1 MKPLI
6 VLLLVFVVSLI
17 IMKLFLGEYRLSLAG
32 LIAMSAMLVFTAV
45 GHFAFNKGMAMM
57 LPDFFPYKTGIVYMT
72 GLFEVVLAI
81 GLLLPH
87 YRTVTGWTLIVF
99 LLLVLPAN
107 IYAAVHQLDYQ
118 KATFDGP
125 GLRYLWFRIPL
136 QALFIAWVYIFVIRR

>member
-1 MKPLI
+1 
-6 VLLLVFVVSLI
+6 
-17 IMKLFLGEYRLSLAG
+17 LAG
-32 LIAMSAMLVFTAV
+32 RIAMSAMLVFTAV

-136 QALFIAWVYIFVIRR
+136 QALF

>member
-1 MKPLI
+1 
-6 VLLLVFVVSLI
+6 
-17 IMKLFLGEYRLSLAG
+17 
-32 LIAMSAMLVFTAV
+32 
-45 GHFAFNKGMAMM
+45 M